1 MSLPPP
7 NYGKPS
13 LLSFAETEE
22 LLRNFGNLLM
32 HILSAGEWSDLSGK
46 AGVEWDAIDLAGNF
60 MTQW

>member
-1 MSLPPP
+1 
-7 NYGKPS
+7 
-13 LLSFAETEE
+13 
-22 LLRNFGNLLM
+22 M